1 MYARTD
7 EMAQPAIDPVA
18 FEELQQTAGT
28 EFVRELVDTFLTEAP
43 LMLAT
48 LDLALA
54 ARSADEFRR
63 AAHSLKSNS
72 NTFGAFALG
81 ALARD
86 LELAGIDPVRA
97 DNGKTLQQ
105 LQLEYAGV
113 PTALT
118 GLRHAVG
125 SELGR
130 AAEGGR
136 S

>member
-1 MYARTD
+1 
-7 EMAQPAIDPVA
+7 MAQPAIDPTT

-48 LDLALA
+48 LDRALA
-54 ARSADEFRR
+54 ARNADEFRR

-86 LELAGIDPVRA
+86 LELAGIDPVLA
-97 DNGKTLQQ
+97 DNAKSLEA
-105 LQLEYAGV
+105 LRLEYAHV
-113 PTALT
+113 ATALT
-118 GLRHAVG
+118 ELRHA
-125 SELGR
+125 
-130 AAEGGR
+130 
-136 S
+136 